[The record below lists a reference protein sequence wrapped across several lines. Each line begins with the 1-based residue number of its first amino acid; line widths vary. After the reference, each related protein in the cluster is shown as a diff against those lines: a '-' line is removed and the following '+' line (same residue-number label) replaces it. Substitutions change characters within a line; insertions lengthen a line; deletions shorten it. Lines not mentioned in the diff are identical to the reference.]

1 MPARGRDRE
10 MPVPV
15 RVCLPHAALPPGNPR
30 QPKTELQRSVCQA
43 GTSRS
48 SSRRETNV
56 ALSRSSLVACQRGSS
71 RLALGRLANVG
82 GALRSQ
88 AQTRDSSLAPSIPR
102 PAVDCRLSLSLTLVR
117 HSLLSL
123 ALRNASFGCP
133 ER

>member
-1 MPARGRDRE
+1 MPARGRERE

-30 QPKTELQRSVCQA
+30 ELQRSVCQA

-117 HSLLSL
+117 HSLLS
-123 ALRNASFGCP
+123 
-133 ER
+133 